1 VLGTGG
7 PADRG
12 SGEGLEGGLD
22 ELRHVAPDGRELA
35 GLAYLLKERIGEIDV
50 LHAMAEGR
58 TNAAIARTLHLSASS
73 IDQHINS
80 IFSKLG
86 LREEPD
92 LHHRVRAVL
101 TYLQHQPER

>member
-1 VLGTGG
+1 
-7 PADRG
+7 
-12 SGEGLEGGLD
+12 
-22 ELRHVAPDGRELA
+22 
-35 GLAYLLKERIGEIDV
+35 
-50 LHAMAEGR
+50 MAWALEGR

-73 IDQHINS
+73 IDKHINS